1 VTAASEATATA
12 ALAPTP
18 AAVAADVQN

>member
-1 VTAASEATATA
+1 MHALAD

-18 AAVAADVQN
+18 AADQLAAFIAATP